1 MLLVLELGVTSSN
14 NNNNSCVYVNINL
27 FKQKKLKKN
36 YMRALN

>member
-1 MLLVLELGVTSSN
+1 MLVVLGLGVTSSN
-14 NNNNSCVYVNINL
+14 NNYNSCVYVNVNL